1 MAAPERLLTPRF
13 AGLWLYAFVTFFSAF
28 QLLPAIP
35 FRILDLGGSTAAA
48 GWFLSAYTF
57 ASAFSAPLMGTIADR
72 VGRRRL
78 LLVASLAF
86 CAFSLAYGLIPHVG
100 LLLLVGV
107 VHGALWSGL
116 LSSASAI
123 MTTHYIPE
131 SRRTEGIAYWGLASL
146 AAISIA
152 PAVGL
157 WVFHFGWWTLC
168 VEMAALSV
176 VMTVGALFIH
186 DPTPPHERHRGALA
200 EAWDW
205 GVIRITLTM
214 TVASFGYGGITS
226 YAALL
231 AVQRHVEPKSIYLTV
246 YAAAVVVLRVFFSHL
261 FDKVRTKTLLYP
273 ALAMVPVAFA
283 MLGLATTRW
292 EMAMSAVLFGLGW
305 GAAYPALAT
314 FILNNTDPGRRAR
327 TFGSIMWAFDTGI
340 AAGSLVLGAIGQRF
354 GLGRAF
360 LAAAAL
366 SCLAIPIFA
375 WTSRLINTNGTSL
388 AGSAS
393 DAGTG

>member
-1 MAAPERLLTPRF
+1 MAASERLLTPRF
-13 AGLWLYAFVTFFSAF
+13 AALWLYAFVTFFSAF

-86 CAFSLAYGLIPHVG
+86 CAFSLAYGIIPHIG
-100 LLLLVGV
+100 LLLAVGV

-123 MTTHYIPE
+123 MTDYIPE
-131 SRRTEGIAYWGLASL
+131 SRRTQGIAYWGLASV
-146 AAISIA
+146 AAMAVA
-152 PAVGL
+152 PAFGL
-157 WVFHFGWWTLC
+157 WVFHFGWLTLC
-168 VEMAALSV
+168 VEMAALSAL
-176 VMTVGALFIH
+176 MTIGALFIH
-186 DPTPPHERHRGALA
+186 DPTKPHERHRGALA

-214 TVASFGYGGITS
+214 TVASVGYGGITS

-246 YAAAVVVLRVFFSHL
+246 YAATIVVLRVVFSHL
-261 FDKVRTKTLLYP
+261 FDRVKVKTLLYP
-273 ALAMVPVAFA
+273 ALALVPVAFTI
-283 MLGLATTRW
+283 LGLATARW
-292 EMAMSAVLFGLGW
+292 QMALSAVLFGIGW

-314 FILNNTDPGRRAR
+314 FILNNTDPARRAR

-340 AAGSLVLGAIGQRF
+340 AVGSLLLGAIGQRY
-354 GLGRAF
+354 GLGTAF

-366 SCLAIPIFA
+366 SCFAIPIFA
-375 WTSRLINTNGTSL
+375 WTSRMIRR
-388 AGSAS
+388 
-393 DAGTG
+393 

>member
-13 AGLWLYAFVTFFSAF
+13 AGLWLYSFVTFFSAF

-35 FRILDLGGSTAAA
+35 FRIIDLGGSTAAA

-86 CAFSLAYGLIPHVG
+86 CAFSLAYGLIPHIG

-116 LSSASAI
+116 LSSSSAI

-131 SRRTEGIAYWGLASL
+131 SRRAQGIAYWGLASVG
-146 AAISIA
+146 AMSIA

-168 VEMAALSV
+168 LEMATLSA
-176 VMTVGALFIH
+176 VMTIGALFID
-186 DPTPPHERHRGALA
+186 DPTPPHERHQGALA

-205 GVIRITLTM
+205 GVIRTTLTM
-214 TVASFGYGGITS
+214 TVASVGYGGITS

-231 AVQRHVEPKSIYLTV
+231 AVQRHVEPKSVYLTV
-246 YAAAVVVLRVFFSHL
+246 YAATIVVLRVVFSHM
-261 FDKVRTKTLLYP
+261 FDRVQTKTLLYP
-273 ALAMVPVAFA
+273 ALAIVPVAFA
-283 MLGLATTRW
+283 LLGLATTRW
-292 EMAMSAVLFGLGW
+292 QMALSAVLFGIGW

-314 FILNNTDPGRRAR
+314 FILNNTDPNRRAR

-340 AAGSLVLGAIGQRF
+340 AVGSLLLGAIGQRY
-354 GLGRAF
+354 GLGPAF
-360 LAAAAL
+360 LVAAVL
-366 SCLAIPIFA
+366 SCFAVPIFA
-375 WTSRLINTNGTSL
+375 WTSRTLRP
-388 AGSAS
+388 
-393 DAGTG
+393 